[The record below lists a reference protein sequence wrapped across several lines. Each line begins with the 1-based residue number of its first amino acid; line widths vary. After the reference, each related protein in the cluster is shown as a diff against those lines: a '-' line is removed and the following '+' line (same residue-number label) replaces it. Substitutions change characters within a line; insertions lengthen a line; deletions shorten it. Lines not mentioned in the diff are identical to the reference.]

1 MCSSARILRKKGVNG
16 VNDVKEQKA
25 LGERG
30 AHKMR
35 EENMT
40 FGQFIKRKRIQDPR
54 ELTLKDMSAVMGM
67 SLSML
72 SDVEQGRRR
81 AWDADKIETFC
92 SYLELSSEDK
102 ALMYD
107 LAAKNKNEIPSDIDD
122 TFLHSEVGNMARM
135 ALRMTNEGVASE
147 EDWKTFI
154 RKLEENRGKMRD

>member
-1 MCSSARILRKKGVNG
+1 
-16 VNDVKEQKA
+16 
-25 LGERG
+25 
-30 AHKMR
+30 MR
-35 EENMT
+35 EENMS
-40 FGQFIKRKRIQDPR
+40 FGQFIKRRRMQDPR

-72 SDVEQGRRR
+72 SDVEQGRRKP
-81 AWDADKIETFC
+81 WDADKIETFC
-92 SYLELSSEDK
+92 SYLNLSDEDK

-107 LAAKNKNEIPSDIDD
+107 LAAKAKKEVPSDIDD

-154 RKLEENRGKMRD
+154 RHLEKKRGTMHD

>member
-1 MCSSARILRKKGVNG
+1 
-16 VNDVKEQKA
+16 
-25 LGERG
+25 
-30 AHKMR
+30 MR
-35 EENMT
+35 EENMN
-40 FGQFIKRKRIQDPR
+40 FGQFIKRKRMLDPR

-72 SDVEQGRRR
+72 SDVEQGRRK

-92 SYLELSSEDK
+92 SYLGLSSEDK

-107 LAAKNKNEIPSDIDD
+107 LAAKANNEIPSDIDD

-147 EDWKTFI
+147 DDWKKFI
-154 RKLEENRGKMRD
+154 RQLEENRGKMRD